1 MHAGTEDER
10 LLGARDAIVDR
21 FRLVAALRLDHL
33 AVRAGERRDRGDPV
47 PEARLDADLLART
60 DRVGRRERG
69 HELQRLLEPRIGAVV
84 GLRLL
89 GDLRAAVEQDERR
102 AGPQRSEEHTS
113 ELQSPMYLVCRLLLE

>member
-1 MHAGTEDER
+1 
-10 LLGARDAIVDR
+10 

-33 AVRAGERRDRGDPV
+33 AVRAGERRDRRDPV

-89 GDLRAAVEQDERR
+89 GDLRAAVEQAYRR
-102 AGPQRSEEHTS
+102 AGPEGGVRRSEGLRDVRPRRVEPVG
-113 ELQSPMYLVCRLLLE
+113 EGVAVAA